1 MYEYRRRLWSGWLY
15 QKGTGLQYL
24 YLVDGAGQ
32 GWKMA
37 LWKNWE
43 AVFCRQL
50 GCLGLDDRF
59 FNVSFG
65 SQWLQARERS

>member
-37 LWKNWE
+37 L
-43 AVFCRQL
+43 
-50 GCLGLDDRF
+50 
-59 FNVSFG
+59 
-65 SQWLQARERS
+65 